1 MGLFSNLFSKR
12 KPLEPLD
19 LSLIKVDMHSHL
31 IPAIDDGAKTM
42 DEAIDL
48 ITRLRNLGYKKIITT
63 PHVMSDFYRNSS
75 DRILLGLD
83 ALTKELAQR
92 GINIGIEAA
101 AEYYCDEYF
110 EQLIEDKDLLT
121 FGDNYVLFELAF
133 AQEPS
138 NLSRV
143 LFNLQM
149 AGYKPI
155 LAHPERYMYYHN
167 NFSKYQDFVDKDILL
182 QVNLN
187 SLGGAYGPP
196 IKKIGERLLDEG
208 LASFV
213 GTDCHHEGH
222 IDLLE
227 QSTRNPSL
235 HAAVE
240 SGKLMNPALYSPTS
254 AS

>member
-12 KPLEPLD
+12 KLLEPLD
-19 LSLIKVDMHSHL
+19 LSTLRVDMHSHF
-31 IPAIDDGAKTM
+31 IPGIDDGAKTM
-42 DEAIDL
+42 DESIEM
-48 ITRLRNLGYKKIITT
+48 ITRLANLGYKKIITT

-75 DRILLGLD
+75 DRIRMGLD
-83 ALTKELAQR
+83 ALTKELAER
-92 GINIGIEAA
+92 GVNVGIEAA

-110 EQLIEDKDLLT
+110 ENLIEDKDILT

-133 AQEPS
+133 GQEPS
-138 NLSRV
+138 NLKQV

-155 LAHPERYMYYHN
+155 LAHPERYMYYHDDL
-167 NFSKYQDFVDKDILL
+167 SKFHDFVDKDILL

-196 IKKIGERLLDEG
+196 TKKIAERLLDEG
-208 LASFV
+208 LVSFV
-213 GTDCHHEGH
+213 GTDCHHMGH
-222 IDLLE
+222 IDLMQE
-227 QSTRNPSL
+227 STRNPSL

-240 SGKLMNPALYSPTS
+240 SGKIRNSEL
-254 AS
+254 